1 MHFSFFFKVLLFEQN
16 YAIHSYWVVQT
27 YWAIQRKNIIG
38 GKNKMPVLSAGSKWH
53 DIFFALCIYIE
64 GKRKTNLSINHRRAW
79 CILLSAWHVEIRKTH
94 LRNEILKSILSG
106 YMMTCPAPV
115 TSISY
120 WWWNCVFVAFGP
132 HKRMGHI
139 LTSKD
144 SIFDFLKWQ
153 IFQRE
158 LIHGVLLWQPAHIAE
173 GKAETTFPSKMG

>member
-1 MHFSFFFKVLLFEQN
+1 MQDRN
-16 YAIHSYWVVQT
+16 DTI
-27 YWAIQRKNIIG
+27 
-38 GKNKMPVLSAGSKWH
+38 

-106 YMMTCPAPV
+106 YMKTCPAPV

-144 SIFDFLKWQ
+144 SISDFLKWQ
-153 IFQRE
+153 IFQRTYYKE
-158 LIHGVLLWQPAHIAE
+158 EWLLSLTFWKLWEASQSSSLPKLIFVSFICYSSFFHTLCPAF
-173 GKAETTFPSKMG
+173 KV

>member
-1 MHFSFFFKVLLFEQN
+1 MQERN
-16 YAIHSYWVVQT
+16 DTI
-27 YWAIQRKNIIG
+27 
-38 GKNKMPVLSAGSKWH
+38 

-94 LRNEILKSILSG
+94 LRNEILKSKVSG

-144 SIFDFLKWQ
+144 SISDFLKWQ
-153 IFQRE
+153 IFQRTYYKE
-158 LIHGVLLWQPAHIAE
+158 EWLLSLTFWKLWEASQSSSLPKLIFVSFICYSSFFHTLCPAF
-173 GKAETTFPSKMG
+173 KV

>member
-1 MHFSFFFKVLLFEQN
+1 MQERN
-16 YAIHSYWVVQT
+16 DTI
-27 YWAIQRKNIIG
+27 
-38 GKNKMPVLSAGSKWH
+38 

-94 LRNEILKSILSG
+94 LRNEILKSKVSG

-144 SIFDFLKWQ
+144 SISDFLKWQ
-153 IFQRE
+153 IFQRTYYKE
-158 LIHGVLLWQPAHIAE
+158 EWLLSLTFWKLWEASQSSSLPKLIFVSYICYSSFFHTLCPAF
-173 GKAETTFPSKMG
+173 KV

>member
-1 MHFSFFFKVLLFEQN
+1 MQDRN
-16 YAIHSYWVVQT
+16 DTI
-27 YWAIQRKNIIG
+27 
-38 GKNKMPVLSAGSKWH
+38 

-139 LTSKD
+139 QTSKD
-144 SIFDFLKWQ
+144 SIFWLFKMTDISTRTYYKEEWLLSLTFWKLWEASQSSSLPKL
-153 IFQRE
+153 IFVSVICYSSFFHT
-158 LIHGVLLWQPAHIAE
+158 LCPAF
-173 GKAETTFPSKMG
+173 KV